1 MAKTIIIIGAGIGG
15 LSAGCY
21 AQMNGYRTRI
31 FEKHYSPGGLCTS
44 WSRQGFIFD
53 GCIHNLAGTAS
64 GSPFASMWRELGAT
78 PNMHAYR
85 EMVTIERPGGG
96 NALTML
102 ANLDDLEAAL
112 TEQFPQDAAEIRRL
126 VRAAR
131 KMSEADLLGL
141 ALASGLERIHAIMI
155 LASLASIGRLTL
167 EQYAE
172 RFQDPFLRTA
182 FPRII
187 YDWPKQ
193 SMFMVLYFL
202 AGLHKGDLGWPMGGS
217 GAFARSIAERFKQLH
232 GDIAY
237 NTTVSNVIVESNRAV
252 GVRLADGREHRADIV
267 VSNAYGPSTVLD
279 MLPAKYAPSSLR
291 RRYEKPEDRIEMGIH
306 ISFGVG
312 RNLAAEPHA
321 IVFPLDHPLEV
332 DGEIRDRLF
341 IQTFGHD
348 PSMAPQGKGVIK
360 VLLPASWA
368 RWRELSLSPRRYQE
382 EQDKIAKA
390 VLGALEKRFPGIST
404 EVETTDVA
412 TPITTKRFT
421 GVGPGFGISIG
432 ELLGSI
438 VLGQNAGRTLPG
450 LKNFYMVGQWAG
462 APGVPMV
469 AAMGRELVREI
480 CNRDRRKFVTMSSS
494 VTAVAG
500 WRGAA

>member
-1 MAKTIIIIGAGIGG
+1 MAKTAIIIGAGIGG

-21 AQMNGYRTRI
+21 AQMNGYRTHI

-53 GCIHNLAGTAS
+53 GCIHNLAGTAP
-64 GSPFASMWRELGAT
+64 GSPFASIWQELGVTA
-78 PNMHAYR
+78 NMYAYR
-85 EMVTIERPGGG
+85 EMVTVERPGGG
-96 NALTML
+96 GALTVL

-112 TEQFPQDAAEIRRL
+112 VEQFPQDAAEIQRL
-126 VRAAR
+126 IRAAR
-131 KMSEADLLGL
+131 KMSKADLLGL
-141 ALASGLERIHAIMI
+141 ALAPALERIRAVTV
-155 LASLASIGRLTL
+155 LASLANIGSLTL

-172 RFQDPFLRTA
+172 RFRDPFLRVA

-193 SMFMVLYFL
+193 SMFMALYFL

-217 GAFARSIAERFKQLH
+217 GAFARSIAEQFKRLR
-232 GDIAY
+232 GDISY
-237 NTTVSNVIVESNRAV
+237 NAAVSNVIVENDCAV
-252 GVRLADGREHRADIV
+252 GVRLADGREHRADII

-279 MLPAKYAPSSLR
+279 MLPARYAPSSLR
-291 RRYEKPEDRIEMGIH
+291 RRYEKPEDKIEMGIH
-306 ISFGVG
+306 VSFGVS

-321 IVFPLDHPLEV
+321 IIFPLDSPLEV
-332 DGEIRDRLF
+332 DGEVRDRLF

-368 RWRELSLSPRRYQE
+368 RWKELSLSPRQYHEEQE
-382 EQDKIAKA
+382 EIAKA
-390 VLGALEKRFPGIST
+390 VLGALEKRFPGISA

-421 GVGPGFGISIG
+421 GVGPGFGFSIG

-438 VLGQNAGRTLPG
+438 VLGQNAGRTLPR

-462 APGVPMV
+462 APGVPMA

-480 CNRDRRKFVTMSSS
+480 CKRDRREFVTAPSSP
-494 VTAVAG
+494 VPAAA